1 MSSLRVL
8 AFTVVLAAALPAAAR
23 ADVFLVPFAG
33 INFGGDS
40 GKEFGDAVDAEN
52 ITWGVSLGYMGSGIF
67 GVEADFGYSP
77 EFFGTSDLGDSRVVT
92 LMGNLLLGV
101 PLGGQSGFGVRPYA
115 LVGIGLIRTDADTFA
130 TLEVGENEVGW
141 NVGGG
146 VMLFFGPVGVRGD
159 VRYIRTF
166 SALDLANL
174 DELEPAGNLDFTRG
188 SLGFIIRF

>member
-1 MSSLRVL
+1 M
-8 AFTVVLAAALPAAAR
+8 
-23 ADVFLVPFAG
+23 
-33 INFGGDS
+33 
-40 GKEFGDAVDAEN
+40 
-52 ITWGVSLGYMGSGIF
+52 
-67 GVEADFGYSP
+67 
-77 EFFGTSDLGDSRVVT
+77 T

-188 SLGFIIRF
+188 SVGFIIRF